1 MRKLLL
7 RKIKENKGFT
17 GQDILIAIFL
27 TISFLSLISAM
38 MINLSNTTYEIE
50 KTRQITDALT
60 QLADQV
66 DKMSF
71 DSLDDTDEEKPINEM
86 DGLSDYENPQNI
98 NITYTVSTE
107 GNTPIQTKSITLIAQ
122 YSNKIASNKVNL
134 TLKKQKNVDDTGTPN
149 PDTGTDTGTDTGS
162 GSGSNP
168 STPSTNPSGT
178 VYQYP
183 YNPPIT
189 GGTYDGEEITPV
201 KFIWTNVAKRKGYW
215 VTTTEDDKEWY
226 SYEAGILP
234 LYIKS
239 DVPVRSMRL
248 TLVQK
253 NYQSMYYNVI
263 AQNVNYVTFYAWI
276 PRFGGTQYNYDY
288 VVGTSNNTFT
298 PASTGGYLKSSTKLS
313 EYVMYN
319 QRLFPAGKMGILNEY
334 TKIQNNDAWELGDSW
349 MLPDA
354 FTNLFNQNQV
364 FNRDIK
370 NSYY

>member
-60 QLADQV
+60 QLADKV

-71 DSLDDTDEEKPINEM
+71 DSLDDTDEEKPIKEM
-86 DGLSDYENPQNI
+86 NGLSNYENPQNV

-134 TLKKQKNVDDTGTPN
+134 TLKKQKNIDETGTPN
-149 PDTGTDTGTDTGS
+149 PNPEPDPS
-162 GSGSNP
+162 PEP
-168 STPSTNPSGT
+168 STPSTPSPNPSGT

-183 YNPPIT
+183 YNPPVT
-189 GGTYDGEEITPV
+189 GGTYDGEQITPV
-201 KFIWTNVAKRKGYW
+201 KFVWTNVSKREGYW

-239 DVPVRSMRL
+239 DVPIRRMRL

-253 NYQSMYYNVI
+253 NYQSFDYNVI

-276 PRFGGTQYNYDY
+276 PRFGGTQNSYDY
-288 VVGTSNNTFT
+288 VVGTSRNKYT
-298 PASTGGYLKSSTKLS
+298 PASTGGYLKSSTTLS

-349 MLPDA
+349 MLPYA

-370 NSYY
+370 NNYY